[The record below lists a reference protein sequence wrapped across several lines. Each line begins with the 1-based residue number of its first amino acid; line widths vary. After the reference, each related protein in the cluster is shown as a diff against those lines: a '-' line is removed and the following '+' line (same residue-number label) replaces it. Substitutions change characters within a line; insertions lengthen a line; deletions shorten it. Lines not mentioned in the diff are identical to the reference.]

1 MAGGDWKEMFYA
13 AQDGNLELVRYHVRT
28 GIDINYKH
36 PEFLTTALIVS
47 VENNHSEVVKY
58 LLENGADPKLI
69 DGFSSKNALEVAK
82 VYKHKAL
89 VKLIEGYMN

>member
-13 AQDGNLELVRYHVRT
+13 AQDGKIDLVRYHLRT

-47 VENNHSEVVKY
+47 VENGHDEVATF
-58 LLENGADPKLI
+58 LLENGADPTLK
-69 DGFSSKNALEVAK
+69 DDFSGKNALEVAK
-82 VYKHKAL
+82 IYKRKKL
-89 VKLIEGYMN
+89 VKIIEPYM